1 MRETYH
7 HATAEAIREGLLD
20 AVSLQC
26 EAESIADTLADSLA
40 GDFELP
46 EREWGDVAEV
56 LAHVGIGPDDLQ
68 DAMWS
73 AVRRLA
79 AKAAAKLVTQP
90 PGRETMPPAA
100 YAALVRLRVRA
111 RRRAGMKW
119 QEEAASCA

>member
-20 AVSLQC
+20 AVSLQS
-26 EAESIADTLADSLA
+26 EAESIADTLAESLA

-46 EREWGDVAEV
+46 DREWDDVAEV
-56 LAHVGIGPDDLQ
+56 LAHAGLGPDDLQ

-79 AKAAAKLVTQP
+79 AKGLP
-90 PGRETMPPAA
+90 RS
-100 YAALVRLRVRA
+100 
-111 RRRAGMKW
+111 W
-119 QEEAASCA
+119 